1 MLERFIDRGYKL
13 DRLTAMHAACRNCDV
28 SVEVLELLLAQGA
41 PISAKIRLRLSYESP
56 QRLYT
61 PLDLLID
68 DTLGHK
74 IEIVQF
80 LLAKG
85 SDFDLGLLSRISNPT
100 LRSTLERW
108 QTCMAIV
115 VLQELAVYYQI
126 DASSIIDLWLYLHG

>member
-13 DRLTAMHAACRNCDV
+13 ARFRLTAMHAACRNCDV

-41 PISAKIRLRLSYESP
+41 PISAKIG
-56 QRLYT
+56 LYT

-85 SDFDLGLLSRISNPT
+85 SDFDLGALSRISNPT

-108 QTCMAIV
+108 QTCMTII
-115 VLQELAVYYQI
+115 VLQAWCCR
-126 DASSIIDLWLYLHG
+126 S